1 MWSFFSFLLPLPR
14 RLGIWSFPGPVSNLS
29 HSHDLSHTCGN
40 DRSLNP
46 LFQARDQTC
55 VPPTPRHHWSPLH
68 HNRNSSIIFCCWY
81 SKQTFLIMLFLMV
94 ATLHYKVHSCVLP
107 HLILSPH
114 IWDKCV
120 IPVLKTKKGHRA
132 SRNHDGGSDVRK
144 PRLKSWF
151 YHVLFVSFDEL
162 FNPSRLCFLFC
173 KVMVIIS

>member
-81 SKQTFLIMLFLMV
+81 SKQTFLIVLFLMV

-120 IPVLKTKKGHRA
+120 IPVLKTKKATEQVGTMMA
-132 SRNHDGGSDVRK
+132 ALVLESLDWNPGSTMYY
-144 PRLKSWF
+144 LW
-151 YHVLFVSFDEL
+151 VLMSYLTPLGYVFSSVKWWL
-162 FNPSRLCFLFC
+162 
-173 KVMVIIS
+173 